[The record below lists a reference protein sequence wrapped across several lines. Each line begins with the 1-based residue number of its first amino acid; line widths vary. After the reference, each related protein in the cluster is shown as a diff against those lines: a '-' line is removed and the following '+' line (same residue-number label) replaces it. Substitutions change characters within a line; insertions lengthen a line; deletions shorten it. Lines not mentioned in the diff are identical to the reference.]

1 MENGKL
7 KELEI
12 KMTNHGWDCMKDG
25 LYPRP
30 YLWDWLE
37 ITHPELV
44 EEFKKWFDEKVR
56 C

>member
-7 KELEI
+7 KEFEQKTI
-12 KMTNHGWDCMKDG
+12 NDGWDCMHEG

-30 YLWDWLE
+30 VVADWLK
-37 ITHPELV
+37 IAHPDV
-44 EEFKKWFDEKVR
+44 WEEFKKWFDEKVR

>member
-1 MENGKL
+1 MKKLTL

-12 KMTNHGWDCMKDG
+12 KMDNGGWGCMKDG

-44 EEFKKWFDEKVR
+44 EEFKKWFDEEVR
-56 C
+56 G